1 MRCVHPARASVATAC
16 ARRCAGAEQAKRVI
30 RATLL
35 KTRGRAVTT
44 AFSRAMTDDD
54 DDADDARDVV
64 ELRAR
69 VRTLE
74 EIVRTLG
81 ARAARLDGDAKASA
95 SAERQAMMRADDA
108 ERAVS
113 RETQAK
119 EACARALEAER
130 ERADVAT
137 RAKEDAEREARRA
150 KEDARRCKEARN
162 AARDELKQ
170 MQMARGRSVDA
181 VREDWVRREEE
192 LTRRCEALESA
203 LTSTR
208 AENEELRRR
217 ATSAETHVVEVNRR
231 ITETER
237 DLEAMNDAIVHAT
250 DDDDRAR
257 EDRLV
262 ELETTRAELE
272 RTLMRVTAEATTASG
287 ELEKLRIAVNGG
299 MPELANLRAQLDA
312 KEVRERDLVAAL
324 RYEERLKDE
333 AIREMHRARAAASK
347 AEAYASKLSA
357 KSSQTQALATVIQS
371 LGDSLFDG

>member
-1 MRCVHPARASVATAC
+1 
-16 ARRCAGAEQAKRVI
+16 
-30 RATLL
+30 
-35 KTRGRAVTT
+35 
-44 AFSRAMTDDD
+44 MTDD

-108 ERAVS
+108 ARAVS

-119 EACARALEAER
+119 EACTRALEAER
-130 ERADVAT
+130 ERADAAT
-137 RAKEDAEREARRA
+137 RA

-162 AARDELKQ
+162 AARDELKV
-170 MQMARGRSVDA
+170 ARGRSVDA
-181 VREDWVRREEE
+181 VRDDWVRREEE

-250 DDDDRAR
+250 DDDDMAR

-312 KEVRERDLVAAL
+312 KEMRERDLVAAL

-333 AIREMHRARAAASK
+333 AIREMQRARAAASK

-371 LGDSLFDG
+371 LGDSLFDS

>member
-1 MRCVHPARASVATAC
+1 
-16 ARRCAGAEQAKRVI
+16 
-30 RATLL
+30 
-35 KTRGRAVTT
+35 
-44 AFSRAMTDDD
+44 MTDDD
-54 DDADDARDVV
+54 DDADDARDVA

-95 SAERQAMMRADDA
+95 SAERQALMRADDA
-108 ERAVS
+108 ARAAS

-130 ERADVAT
+130 ERADAAT

-162 AARDELKQ
+162 AARDELKV
-170 MQMARGRSVDA
+170 ARGRSVDA
-181 VREDWVRREEE
+181 VRDDWVRREEE

-237 DLEAMNDAIVHAT
+237 DLEAMNDAIVHVT

-312 KEVRERDLVAAL
+312 KEMRERDLVAAL

-371 LGDSLFDG
+371 LGDSLFDS

>member
-1 MRCVHPARASVATAC
+1 
-16 ARRCAGAEQAKRVI
+16 
-30 RATLL
+30 
-35 KTRGRAVTT
+35 
-44 AFSRAMTDDD
+44 MTDD

-108 ERAVS
+108 ARAAS

-130 ERADVAT
+130 ERADAAT

-162 AARDELKQ
+162 AARDELKV
-170 MQMARGRSVDA
+170 ARGRSVDA
-181 VREDWVRREEE
+181 VRDDWVRREEE

-250 DDDDRAR
+250 DDDDMAR

-312 KEVRERDLVAAL
+312 KEMRERDLVAAL

-333 AIREMHRARAAASK
+333 AIREMQRARAAASK

-371 LGDSLFDG
+371 LGDSLFDS

>member
-1 MRCVHPARASVATAC
+1 
-16 ARRCAGAEQAKRVI
+16 
-30 RATLL
+30 
-35 KTRGRAVTT
+35 
-44 AFSRAMTDDD
+44 MTDD

-95 SAERQAMMRADDA
+95 SAERQALMRADDA
-108 ERAVS
+108 ARAVS

-119 EACARALEAER
+119 EACTRALEAER
-130 ERADVAT
+130 ERADAAT

-150 KEDARRCKEARN
+150 KEEARRCKEARN

-170 MQMARGRSVDA
+170 MARGRSVDA
-181 VREDWVRREEE
+181 VREDWLRREEE

-312 KEVRERDLVAAL
+312 KEMRERDLVAAL

-333 AIREMHRARAAASK
+333 AIREMQRARAAASK

-371 LGDSLFDG
+371 LGDSLFDS

>member
-1 MRCVHPARASVATAC
+1 
-16 ARRCAGAEQAKRVI
+16 
-30 RATLL
+30 
-35 KTRGRAVTT
+35 
-44 AFSRAMTDDD
+44 MTDDD